1 MTEYDYSPEAY
12 EQHLAKQ
19 ARIARWVDNTN
30 EYTPANPF
38 RPLPGVP
45 DERSSPSP
53 SGPRLQSDVPPA
65 PNTSGAARRHKA
77 RHNRHQ
83 SNITINPPPAALGL
97 PLGEGLYL
105 GGKVARQPQLA
116 KPMSAGS
123 ITMTSLSPKNQW
135 FPYRSP
141 PFRSLTASAVQ
152 VPFGSQTQF
161 PGYPYGQPY
170 PSPPI
175 SSSSQSPYQ
184 PNANSVYSHAPYASS
199 SVQSLP
205 LPASSTSSV
214 VPYPQGPNQ
223 PVVLPLSGGGFVVL
237 PPGQQVQ
244 VLSAKNF
251 YGTERIRDSSSDYS
265 GPSFF
270 GSLGMGGKKPNG
282 SRR

>member
-83 SNITINPPPAALGL
+83 SNTINPPPAALGL

-175 SSSSQSPYQ
+175 SSQSPYQ